1 MGTTNSY
8 YEAVNPQEL
17 KAHPDNESIF
27 GPVDRELDSDPEFLE
42 SIKRSGVTTPLTI
55 TPDGRVL
62 SGHRRLAAAIR
73 CNQQTVPAI
82 VVRDLS
88 EHDQERLWLEAN
100 LQREMSTEQRAR
112 WFKRLRNLE
121 SQPASDRKQAGVAV
135 NSPGGRAADIAAE
148 KVGMSRQ
155 TATRAATV
163 ADVIDKAEA
172 SGDVS
177 RAEELRTL
185 LNTKSVNSA
194 YSAISA
200 PESAEPE
207 FDEAAD
213 VRTFTPSE
221 AARFRAAYQVMIRT
235 IDRAYSE
242 FEQITFERHGQYV
255 KRLQSLVT
263 DWDADWRANFPDD
276 KLEWL

>member
-8 YEAVNPQEL
+8 YEAVNPQDL
-17 KAHPDNESIF
+17 KAHPDNEAIF
-27 GPVDRELDSDPEFLE
+27 GPVDKELASDTEFLE
-42 SIKRSGVTTPLTI
+42 SIKRSGVTTPVTI

-100 LQREMSTEQRAR
+100 LQRQMTTEQRAR

-135 NSPGGRAADIAAE
+135 NSPGGRSADIAAE

-163 ADVIDKAEA
+163 TDVIDKAEA
-172 SGDVS
+172 SGDHE
-177 RAEELRTL
+177 RADKLRTA
-185 LNTKSVNSA
+185 LNEVSVSSA
-194 YSAISA
+194 YRMAA
-200 PESAEPE
+200 QAMPDNAEPE
-207 FDEAAD
+207 FDETAD

-221 AARFRAAYQVMIRT
+221 AARFRSAYQVMIRT
-235 IDRAYSE
+235 IDRAYGELEKLS
-242 FEQITFERHGQYV
+242 FERHGQYV

-263 DWDADWRANFPDD
+263 DWRADFPDEQ
-276 KLEWL
+276 LEWL